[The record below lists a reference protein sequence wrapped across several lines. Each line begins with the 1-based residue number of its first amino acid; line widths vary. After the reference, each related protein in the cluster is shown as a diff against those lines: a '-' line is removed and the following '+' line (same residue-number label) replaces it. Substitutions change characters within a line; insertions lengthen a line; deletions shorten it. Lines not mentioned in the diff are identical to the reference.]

1 MAYLFPPMN
10 DEPPPDYREFVA
22 ARLDLLEL
30 QAARL
35 TGGDHTA
42 ARSLTVDTLTDLAGH
57 WRRLHW
63 KSRLQGRDAR
73 VDYLQRR
80 LAIRTRHWREEQL
93 YPVEVTAYQRTYKAI
108 AGVSVAQRLA
118 LLIPSTVR
126 EELGVVAE
134 AEIAWLHAY
143 RHFIWRRYARV
154 AATSLLLFI
163 AMVQFFIQASAGS

>member
-1 MAYLFPPMN
+1 VAHVFPPMN

-35 TGGDHTA
+35 TGGDHVA
-42 ARSLTVDTLTDLAGH
+42 ARSLTVDTLTDLAAH

-63 KSRLQGRDAR
+63 KSRLQGRDVR
-73 VDYLQRR
+73 GDYLQRR
-80 LAIRTRHWREEQL
+80 LAARTRQWREDQL
-93 YPVEVTAYQRTYKAI
+93 YPVEVTSPRQTCRTV
-108 AGVSVAQRLA
+108 AGVSVAERLA
-118 LLIPSTVR
+118 QLIPSTVR
-126 EELGVVAE
+126 DEYGVVAE

-143 RHFIWRRYARV
+143 RHFVWRRYARV

-163 AMVQFFIQASAGS
+163 AMVQFFTQASAGS